1 MADEIK
7 IRAATPDDAPAL
19 LKIYAPYVKNT
30 SITYEYDV
38 PSEEEFRRR
47 IESTLRRYPYLVL
60 EREGDI
66 LGYAYAGPL
75 HSRPAYDWAVETS
88 IYLDQN
94 ARGGGLG
101 RKLHDALEAVLREQ
115 GFLNMNACIAYPEV
129 EDEYL
134 TKNSAEF
141 HAHLGYRMVGGF
153 TKCGYKFYRWYG
165 MVWME
170 KLIGEHLENQPPV
183 IPFPQ
188 IRGAIREKYGID

>member
-1 MADEIK
+1 MPE
-7 IRAATPDDAPAL
+7 DAPAL

-60 EREGDI
+60 ERNGDI

-101 RKLHDALEAVLREQ
+101 RKLHDALEAVLRDQ

-141 HAHLGYRMVGGF
+141 HAHIGYRMIGGF
-153 TKCGYKFYRWYG
+153 TKCGYKFHRWYG

-188 IRGAIREKYGID
+188 IRDVIREKYGID

>member
-7 IRAATPDDAPAL
+7 IRAATPDDASAL

-75 HSRPAYDWAVETS
+75 HSRPAYDWAVE
-88 IYLDQN
+88 
-94 ARGGGLG
+94 
-101 RKLHDALEAVLREQ
+101 
-115 GFLNMNACIAYPEV
+115 IAYPEV

-153 TKCGYKFYRWYG
+153 TKCGYKFHRWYG

-188 IRGAIREKYGID
+188 IRDAIREKYGIE

>member
-7 IRAATPDDAPAL
+7 IRAASPEDAPAL
-19 LKIYAPYVKNT
+19 LRVYAPYVKNT
-30 SITYEYDV
+30 AITYEYDV
-38 PSEEEFRRR
+38 PSVDEFSKR
-47 IESTLRRYPYLVL
+47 IETTLKRFPYLVL
-60 EREGDI
+60 ERGGEI
-66 LGYAYAGPL
+66 IGYAYAGSL
-75 HSRPAYDWAVETS
+75 HSRPAYDWSVETS
-88 IYLDQN
+88 LYLSEDV
-94 ARGGGLG
+94 RGGGLG
-101 RKLHDALEAVLREQ
+101 RLLHDALENVLREQ

-141 HAHLGYRMVGGF
+141 HAHLGYRMVGGL
-153 TKCGYKFYRWYG
+153 TKCGYKFHRWYG

-188 IRGAIREKYGID
+188 IRDAIREKYGID

>member
-1 MADEIK
+1 M
-7 IRAATPDDAPAL
+7 
-19 LKIYAPYVKNT
+19 
-30 SITYEYDV
+30 
-38 PSEEEFRRR
+38 
-47 IESTLRRYPYLVL
+47 
-60 EREGDI
+60 
-66 LGYAYAGPL
+66 
-75 HSRPAYDWAVETS
+75 
-88 IYLDQN
+88 
-94 ARGGGLG
+94 
-101 RKLHDALEAVLREQ
+101 LREQ

-141 HAHLGYRMVGGF
+141 HAHLGYRMVGSF

-188 IRGAIREKYGID
+188 IRDVIREKYGID

>member
-30 SITYEYDV
+30 SITYEYDA

-47 IESTLRRYPYLVL
+47 IESTLKKYPYLVL

-101 RKLHDALEAVLREQ
+101 RKLHDRSKSYCASRA
-115 GFLNMNACIAYPEV
+115 FS
-129 EDEYL
+129 
-134 TKNSAEF
+134 T
-141 HAHLGYRMVGGF
+141 
-153 TKCGYKFYRWYG
+153 
-165 MVWME
+165 
-170 KLIGEHLENQPPV
+170 
-183 IPFPQ
+183 
-188 IRGAIREKYGID
+188 

>member
-153 TKCGYKFYRWYG
+153 TKCGYKFHRWYG

-170 KLIGEHLENQPPV
+170 KLIGEHLPHFTSTASVLPV
-183 IPFPQ
+183 
-188 IRGAIREKYGID
+188 Y

>member
-7 IRAATPDDAPAL
+7 IRVATPDDAPAL

-75 HSRPAYDWAVETS
+75 HSRPAYDWGLRHRS
-88 IYLDQN
+88 ISIRMR
-94 ARGGGLG
+94 AAAGL
-101 RKLHDALEAVLREQ
+101 
-115 GFLNMNACIAYPEV
+115 
-129 EDEYL
+129 
-134 TKNSAEF
+134 AESCTTRSKPCCASRAF
-141 HAHLGYRMVGGF
+141 S
-153 TKCGYKFYRWYG
+153 T
-165 MVWME
+165 
-170 KLIGEHLENQPPV
+170 
-183 IPFPQ
+183 
-188 IRGAIREKYGID
+188 

>member
-75 HSRPAYDWAVETS
+75 HSRPAYDWAVRHRS
-88 IYLDQN
+88 ISIKMR
-94 ARGGGLG
+94 AAAGL
-101 RKLHDALEAVLREQ
+101 
-115 GFLNMNACIAYPEV
+115 
-129 EDEYL
+129 
-134 TKNSAEF
+134 AESCTTRSKPCCASRAF
-141 HAHLGYRMVGGF
+141 S
-153 TKCGYKFYRWYG
+153 T
-165 MVWME
+165 
-170 KLIGEHLENQPPV
+170 
-183 IPFPQ
+183 
-188 IRGAIREKYGID
+188 

>member
-1 MADEIK
+1 MTTPSIRPGLPADIPA
-7 IRAATPDDAPAL
+7 IAA
-19 LKIYAPYVKNT
+19 IYAHAVLHGTASWELEPPDEAEMQRR
-30 SITYEYDV
+30 YEA
-38 PSEEEFRRR
+38 
-47 IESTLRRYPYLVL
+47 ILAGGYPYLVA

-153 TKCGYKFYRWYG
+153 TKCGYKFHRWYG

-188 IRGAIREKYGID
+188 IGNVIHEKYGID

>member
-1 MADEIK
+1 MVDEIK

-101 RKLHDALEAVLREQ
+101 SLLFLEKRKLHVFSL
-115 GFLNMNACIAYPEV
+115 FLDEDPAPEP
-129 EDEYL
+129 
-134 TKNSAEF
+134 A
-141 HAHLGYRMVGGF
+141 
-153 TKCGYKFYRWYG
+153 
-165 MVWME
+165 
-170 KLIGEHLENQPPV
+170 
-183 IPFPQ
+183 
-188 IRGAIREKYGID
+188 RGRC